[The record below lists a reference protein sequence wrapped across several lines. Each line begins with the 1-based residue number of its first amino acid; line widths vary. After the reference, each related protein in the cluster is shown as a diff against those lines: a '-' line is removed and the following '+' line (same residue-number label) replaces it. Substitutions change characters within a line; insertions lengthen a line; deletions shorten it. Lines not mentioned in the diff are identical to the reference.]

1 MFSRWEKLE
10 SRLGYGTPRSLS
22 KIDRVTAKV
31 CLPSGSNITVDEQ
44 NRMIDALCVDQN
56 VSTINQPP
64 LRNER
69 ILRRFNQFCRWAKRG
84 DYVIVGIGKATTF
97 RMKFIAR
104 ITGDYVF
111 EPNHPLYRHI
121 RKVEIMKIFDEPV
134 LVEKWSQAQ
143 RIELIDD
150 NDFIDTVV
158 RVL

>member
-1 MFSRWEKLE
+1 VANYWLMKTFKDWADSFVHHSEI
-10 SRLGYGTPRSLS
+10 GF
-22 KIDRVTAKV
+22 
-31 CLPSGSNITVDEQ
+31 DEEG
-44 NRMIDALCVDQN
+44 VDQDFTQY
-56 VSTINQPP
+56 SYNQPP